1 MPLLPDHL
9 PDPMAQRSRGD
20 AGGAGGL
27 RLDGAACQQHVA
39 AVKISRCLV
48 GLMDIFAE
56 HIILY
61 CSIYIY
67 TYILLYLFLVHLFLF
82 QGNLVGQ
89 LPSYGQFSWPT
100 FSPHVNYTIMSTTS
114 SSRSWKV

>member
-56 HIILY
+56 HIIFILFY
-61 CSIYIY
+61 IYIY
-67 TYILLYLFLVHLFLF
+67 IYSSLSFFGSFILI
-82 QGNLVGQ
+82 
-89 LPSYGQFSWPT
+89 PKKFSWT
-100 FSPHVNYTIMSTTS
+100 TSELWTIFMANILTTCQLHHHVNHIIIT
-114 SSRSWKV
+114 